1 MKSKKFKVLGWLVG
15 IFLASIAIAG
25 VFGFASQ
32 RWFEIAMGIYVAIGI
47 IIMFLPTRKW
57 FP

>member
-1 MKSKKFKVLGWLVG
+1 MTSKKFKVLGWLVG
-15 IFLASIAIAG
+15 IFLLSLVTAG
-25 VFGFASQ
+25 VFGFASK
-32 RWFEIAMGIYVAIGI
+32 RWFEIAMGIYLAVGV